1 MSVKETRNMAMTA
14 LSEQRGD
21 TFAEWKEKWNLDI
34 MPHKKLNIIINRP
47 FSINTDIFSA
57 PLYKL

>member
-21 TFAEWKEKWNLDI
+21 TFAEWKEKW
-34 MPHKKLNIIINRP
+34 KKE
-47 FSINTDIFSA
+47 
-57 PLYKL
+57 